1 MVLIGLIIIAV
12 ALMALLVVSG
22 IRWKPPARNASRRA
36 GPSSAGYRGGD
47 IVSAFSSRDAGA
59 ADRLALAR
67 LDDDGAAPPVTRPQA
82 GDSHD
87 RDAIGRGHIGQM
99 AGRLAETAAIAS
111 GEEAE
116 QTPALLGAG

>member
-1 MVLIGLIIIAV
+1 M
-12 ALMALLVVSG
+12 
-22 IRWKPPARNASRRA
+22 PAA
-36 GPSSAGYRGGD
+36 GPDRAAPGYRDGD
-47 IVSAFSSRDAGA
+47 IVSAFTSRAAGA

-67 LDDDGAAPPVTRPQA
+67 LDDDGAPPPVTWPRA

-87 RDAIGRGHIGQM
+87 RDAIGRGRIGQM
-99 AGRLAETAAIAS
+99 AGRLAQTAAAAS

>member
-1 MVLIGLIIIAV
+1 VTT
-12 ALMALLVVSG
+12 
-22 IRWKPPARNASRRA
+22 
-36 GPSSAGYRGGD
+36 
-47 IVSAFSSRDAGA
+47 FSSRDAGA
-59 ADRLALAR
+59 ADGLALAR
-67 LDDDGAAPPVTRPQA
+67 LDDDGAPPPVTRPQA

-87 RDAIGRGHIGQM
+87 RDAIGRGHIGQI

>member
-1 MVLIGLIIIAV
+1 M
-12 ALMALLVVSG
+12 
-22 IRWKPPARNASRRA
+22 
-36 GPSSAGYRGGD
+36 
-47 IVSAFSSRDAGA
+47 SAFSSRDAGA

-67 LDDDGAAPPVTRPQA
+67 LDDDGAPPPVTRPQA

-87 RDAIGRGHIGQM
+87 RDAIGLGRIGQM